1 MKIIVDRLPE
11 SEKDC
16 PYSRY
21 ATGANIKENY
31 YQCLMDRKKCNLFDD
46 YFRRKCRWL
55 QCYEEK

>member
-1 MKIIVDRLPE
+1 MKIIVDRLPK

-21 ATGANIKENY
+21 VTGALIKDY

-55 QCYEEK
+55 RCYEEN